1 MFIGK
6 YLLRYIKMTESKLK
20 EIKNFVKRKI
30 DKMKD
35 SQHGWKHLQR
45 VADNARNI
53 ARSLRVESKINM
65 LLLLAACYLHDINHA
80 FYTPG
85 LMNYF
90 LESRRQR
97 RVLPGILS
105 ELKIDGEER
114 RIIENAIYSS
124 SYSFPFK
131 RLNKGGDLYTQILQD
146 SDTIDFFSKQRE
158 ISFKK
163 AAAEFGF
170 YFFLRPF
177 SKWALRY
184 GRNNLKN
191 YLNAPE
197 LVQESYVQK
206 SIV

>member
-114 RIIENAIYSS
+114 S
-124 SYSFPFK
+124 K